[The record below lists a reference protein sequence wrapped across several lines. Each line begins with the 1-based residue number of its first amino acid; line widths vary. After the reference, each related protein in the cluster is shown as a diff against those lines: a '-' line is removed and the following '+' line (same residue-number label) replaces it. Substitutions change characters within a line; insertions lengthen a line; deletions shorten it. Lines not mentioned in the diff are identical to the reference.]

1 MVVSS
6 PYSVRLYS
14 YFTKCTIWEGE
25 TLLLLMKVSRGPKY
39 AEKEE
44 IETAEMGTA
53 FSLGIGPPTHLKVL
67 IQKCSCPKEEQGQK
81 WNGD

>member
-1 MVVSS
+1 
-6 PYSVRLYS
+6 
-14 YFTKCTIWEGE
+14 
-25 TLLLLMKVSRGPKY
+25 MKVSRGPKY